1 MNLQEQLSYSK
12 GKIEHICQ
20 LIESG
25 NYYMDELNRQ
35 LTEINGIAGEV
46 LKISE
51 KKEQISI
58 DETFVLLV
66 LKDIIYGIEHK
77 DSVILLD
84 TLRYGLLK
92 IYDDIEDGLAGKNE

>member
-1 MNLQEQLSYSK
+1 MNLQEQLSHSK
-12 GKIEHICQ
+12 GTIEYICQ

-35 LTEINGIAGEV
+35 LIEIDEIVDKV
-46 LKISE
+46 LKMSE
-51 KKEQISI
+51 KKERISI

-92 IYDDIEDGLAGKNE
+92 IYDDIEDGLAGKYE